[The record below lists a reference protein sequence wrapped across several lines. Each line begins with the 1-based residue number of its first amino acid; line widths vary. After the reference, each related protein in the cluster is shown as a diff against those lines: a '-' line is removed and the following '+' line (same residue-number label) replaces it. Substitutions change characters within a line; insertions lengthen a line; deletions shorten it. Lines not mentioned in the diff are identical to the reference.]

1 MYYNIT
7 IHYKEVSVMS
17 IQEIVSE
24 IKNKQPK
31 IQSVFFVG
39 CGASMSDLFPAKYFF
54 EQNAKKLRCSLYTAN
69 NFNYS
74 TPVAVDNT
82 SIVITCSLSGNTPE
96 SVEATKLAVSKGAH
110 VISITNQADSP
121 LATNANY
128 AIIHGFSENYGAKME
143 KPARALE
150 LACEILNVY
159 EGYAHY
165 EDLHAGLSRI
175 FDLINASVPMA
186 LPLAKQFAQ
195 ENFDADILY
204 VMSSGATQY
213 TAYSFSMFLMMEM
226 QWLKSSS
233 FHCGEFFHG
242 PFELSDE
249 SAHYLLMMNDGPTRY
264 LDERALAFLQRTHA
278 HYTVIDAKDF
288 GLGAHIPASVVEYFN
303 PLLIGGLDRPFGEEI
318 AKLRQHPLTM
328 RRYMWKME
336 Y

>member
-1 MYYNIT
+1 MT
-7 IHYKEVSVMS
+7 
-17 IQEIVSE
+17 IQEIVSR
-24 IKNKQPK
+24 IKMKQPE
-31 IQSVFFVG
+31 IRSVFFVG
-39 CGASMSDLFPAKYFF
+39 CGASMADLFPAKYFL
-54 EQNAKKLRCSLYTAN
+54 EQNAKMLRCSMYTAN

-74 TPVAVDNT
+74 TPPSVDDT
-82 SIVITCSLSGNTPE
+82 AIVVTCSLSGNTPE
-96 SVEATKLAVSKGAH
+96 SVAATKLAASKGAH
-110 VISITNQADSP
+110 VVSITNKAGSP
-121 LATNANY
+121 LDEEADY
-128 AIIHGFSENYGAKME
+128 AIIHGFSESYGAKME

-150 LACEILNVY
+150 FACEVLNAY
-159 EGYAHY
+159 EGYAYY
-165 EDLHAGLSRI
+165 EDMHLGLSRI
-175 FDLINASVPMA
+175 FDLINESIPMVA
-186 LPLAKQFAQ
+186 PLAKKFAE

-213 TAYSFSMFLMMEM
+213 TAYGFSMFLMMEM

-249 SAHYLLMMNDGPTRY
+249 TAHYLLMMNDGPTRPM
-264 LDERALAFLQRTHA
+264 DERALAFLQRTHA
-278 HYTVIDAKDF
+278 NYTVIDAKDF
-288 GLGAHIPASVVEYFN
+288 GLSSHIPASVVEYFN